1 MKKITLLFS
10 ALISLIQISKA
21 QSKGDLFDASYV
33 HDVRINFIQKDWKD
47 KLDSLRMANSDNMLI
62 GKVMLDGKQYD
73 NVGIAYAKNPTY
85 MTAGRRNPWTIR
97 LNYID
102 KKQNHGGHL
111 SFNISQALRDPSM
124 VREVLGYEI
133 ARKYMPSP
141 NSGFINLN
149 VEGENRGIHVGIQ
162 AMDETFLAKNF
173 ANTEGAFFR
182 CVPDTRNEIGVKGE
196 CEMVYGALKPQKDVR
211 CMMMNFEMLSKN
223 GWDDLIELTQTLN
236 NDPANVYKLLNI
248 DRTLWFLAYNNVL
261 VNLNS
266 YNGQFSGNYYM
277 YKDKSG
283 QFSFI
288 PTELNLIFGSM
299 KNTDGR
305 SDLDLNGL
313 ATLDPLLYLNSVDKP
328 LIAQLLK
335 NQDFKKI
342 YFSHVKQIL
351 ADWFESGKYKTR
363 AETLQKMITPYFEED
378 KLPPYQSAE
387 FKRSLNETV
396 GTVTKIPGIV
406 ELMTLR
412 AKFLKKHPDMLV
424 VQPEIS
430 DVSFSSRKKMSTQTI
445 TEFHVKAK
453 VDRFP
458 RRVRIFYRP
467 VGFTGAFAE
476 AQMFDDGNNHDL
488 AAGDKIFGLAIKPQ
502 GKYDAIEYYILA
514 ENAGAATFEPANYVA
529 ERRKVTLAELN
540 K

>member
-1 MKKITLLFS
+1 MKRSIIFFVALCSFIQFIT
-10 ALISLIQISKA
+10 A
-21 QSKGDLFDASYV
+21 QSNADFFDASTV
-33 HDVRINFIQKDWKD
+33 HNVYINFSEKNWKE

-62 GKVMLDGKQYD
+62 GKVMLDGKTYD
-73 NVGIAYAKNPTY
+73 NVGIAYAKTPTY
-85 MTAGRRNPWTIR
+85 MNAGRRNPWSIR

-102 KKQNHGGHL
+102 KKQNHGGHV

-124 VREVLGYEI
+124 IREVLGFEI
-133 ARKYMPSP
+133 ARKYMPAP
-141 NSGFINLN
+141 NAGFINLT
-149 VEGENRGIHVGIQ
+149 VEGENRGVHVSIQ
-162 AMDETFLAKNF
+162 ALDEAFLSKNF
-173 ANTEGAFFR
+173 AYTEGAFFR
-182 CVPDTRNEIGVKGE
+182 CVPDTRSEIGIKGE

-211 CMMMNFEMLSKN
+211 CMMMNYEMLSKN
-223 GWDDLIELTQTLN
+223 GWDDLIDLTQVLN
-236 NDPANVYKLLNI
+236 NDPNNVYKILNI
-248 DRTLWFLAYNNVL
+248 DRALWFIAFNNVL

-266 YNGQFSGNYYM
+266 YNGQYSGNYYL
-277 YKDKSG
+277 YKDKIG
-283 QFSFI
+283 QFNFI
-288 PTELNLIFGSM
+288 PTELNLIFGSI

-313 ATLDPLLYLNSVDKP
+313 ASLDPLLYLNSTEKP

-351 ADWFESGKYKTR
+351 NDWFETGTYKTR
-363 AETLQKMITPYFEED
+363 AEALQKLITPYFEQD
-378 KLPPYQSAE
+378 RLPPYQVAE
-387 FKRSLNETV
+387 FKRSLLETV
-396 GTVTKIPGIV
+396 GSVTKIPGIV
-406 ELMTLR
+406 ELMSLR
-412 AKFLKKHPDMLV
+412 AKFLKKHPDMLIV
-424 VQPEIS
+424 PPQISEIT
-430 DVSFSSRKKMSTQTI
+430 VSNRRKNSTQTI

-467 VGFTGAFAE
+467 IGSVGAFTE
-476 AQMFDDGNNHDL
+476 AQMYDDGNNHDVI
-488 AAGDKIFGLAIKPQ
+488 AGDKIFGLAIKPQ

-514 ENAGAATFEPANYVA
+514 ENAGAAVFEPGNYVA

>member
-1 MKKITLLFS
+1 
-10 ALISLIQISKA
+10 
-21 QSKGDLFDASYV
+21 
-33 HDVRINFIQKDWKD
+33 
-47 KLDSLRMANSDNMLI
+47 
-62 GKVMLDGKQYD
+62 
-73 NVGIAYAKNPTY
+73 VGIAYAKNPTY

-149 VEGENRGIHVGIQ
+149 VEGENRGIHVGIE
-162 AMDETFLAKNF
+162 AMDESFLAKNF
-173 ANTEGAFFR
+173 AYTEGAFFR

-236 NDPANVYKLLNI
+236 NDAANVYKLLNI

-266 YNGQFSGNYYM
+266 YNGQYSGNYFM

-313 ATLDPLLYLNSVDKP
+313 ASLDPLLYLNSVDKP

-351 ADWFESGKYKTR
+351 ADWFESGTYKTR
-363 AETLQKMITPYFEED
+363 AETLQKMITPYFDED
-378 KLPPYQSAE
+378 KLPPYQPTE

-412 AKFLKKHPDMLV
+412 AKFLKKHPDMLLLPP
-424 VQPEIS
+424 QISEIS
-430 DVSFSSRKKMSTQTI
+430 VSNRKKMSTQTI

-467 VGFTGAFAE
+467 MGSTVAFAE
-476 AQMFDDGNNHDL
+476 AQMYDDGNNHDAL
-488 AAGDKIFGLAIKPQ
+488 AGDKIFGLAIKPQ
-502 GKYDAIEYYILA
+502 GKYDALEYYILA
-514 ENAGAATFEPANYVA
+514 ENAGAVTFEPSNYIA

>member
-1 MKKITLLFS
+1 MKKLTLLFA
-10 ALISLIQISKA
+10 ALFSLFQITLA
-21 QSKGDLFDASYV
+21 QSKGDFFDGSYV
-33 HDVRINFIQKDWKD
+33 HDVRISFTLKDWKD

-62 GKVMLDGKQYD
+62 GKATLDGTTYD

-85 MTAGRRNPWTIR
+85 MNGGRRNPWTIR

-102 KKQNHGGHL
+102 KKQNHAGQT

-133 ARKYMPSP
+133 ARKYMPASQA
-141 NSGFINLN
+141 GFINLT
-149 VEGENRGIHVGIQ
+149 VDGENRGVHVSIQ
-162 AMDETFLAKNF
+162 AMDEVFLGKNF
-173 ANTEGAFFR
+173 AHTEGAFFR

-211 CMMMNFEMLSKN
+211 CMMMNYEMLSKN
-223 GWDDLIELTQTLN
+223 GWDDLIELTRILN
-236 NDPANVYKLLNI
+236 TEPNNVYKILNI

-266 YNGQFSGNYYM
+266 YNGEFSGNYYM
-277 YKDKSG
+277 YKDKNG
-283 QFSFI
+283 QFSFM
-288 PTELNLIFGSM
+288 PTELNLIFGSI
-299 KNTDGR
+299 KNIDGR

-313 ATLDPLLYLNSVDKP
+313 ATLDPLLYLNNESKP
-328 LIAQLLK
+328 LISQLLK

-342 YFSHVKQIL
+342 YFAHVKQIL
-351 ADWFESGKYKTR
+351 ADWFDNGNYKTR
-363 AETLQKMITPYFEED
+363 AEALQKIINPYFEQD
-378 KLPPYQSAE
+378 KIPPYPSAD
-387 FKRSLNETV
+387 FKRSLTETV
-396 GTVTKIPGIV
+396 GAVTKIPGIV

-412 AKFLKKHPDMLV
+412 AKFLKKYPDMLMV
-424 VQPEIS
+424 APQISEIT
-430 DVSFSSRKKMSTQTI
+430 VSSRKKNTTQTI
-445 TEFHVKAK
+445 TEFHIKAK

-467 VGFTGAFAE
+467 VGYTGAFEE
-476 AQMFDDGNNHDL
+476 AQMFDDGKNHDVE
-488 AAGDKIFGLAIKPQ
+488 AGDKIFGKAINPQ

-514 ENAGAATFEPANYVA
+514 ENAAAAIFEPANYVA
-529 ERRKVTLAELN
+529 ERHKATLLELN

>member
-1 MKKITLLFS
+1 MKKTTVLFS
-10 ALISLIQISKA
+10 ALFSLFQILTA
-21 QSKGDLFDASYV
+21 QSNGDFFDVSNV
-33 HDVRINFIQKDWKD
+33 HDVRINFIDKNWKD
-47 KLDSLRMANSDNMLI
+47 KLDSLRMINSDNMLV
-62 GKVMLDGKQYD
+62 GKVTLDGKAYD

-85 MTAGRRNPWTIR
+85 MNAGRRNPWSIR

-102 KKQNHGGHL
+102 KKQNHGGHA
-111 SFNISQALRDPSM
+111 SFNISQALRDPSL

-133 ARKYMPSP
+133 ARKYMPTP
-141 NSGFINLN
+141 QSGFINLT
-149 VEGENRGIHVGIQ
+149 VEGENRGVHVSIE
-162 AMDETFLAKNF
+162 AMDDAFLTKNF
-173 ANTEGAFFR
+173 AYTEGAFFR

-211 CMMMNFEMLSKN
+211 CMMMNYDMLSKN
-223 GWDDLIELTQTLN
+223 GWDDLIEFTQVLT
-236 NDPANVYKLLNI
+236 NDPNNVYKILNI

-266 YNGQFSGNYYM
+266 YNGQFSGNYYL
-277 YKDKSG
+277 YKEKNG
-283 QFSFI
+283 QFNFM
-288 PTELNLIFGSM
+288 PTELNLIFGSI

-313 ATLDPLLYLNSVDKP
+313 ATLDPMLYLNSTDKP
-328 LIAQLLK
+328 LISQLLK
-335 NQDFKKI
+335 NQDFKKV
-342 YFSHVKQIL
+342 YFAHIKQIL
-351 ADWFESGKYKTR
+351 ADWFESGLYKTR
-363 AETLQKMITPYFEED
+363 AEAMQKMITPFFEQD

-412 AKFLKKHPDMLV
+412 AKYLKKHPDMLV
-424 VQPEIS
+424 VPPQISEIT
-430 DVSFSSRKKMSTQTI
+430 VSNRKKNSTQTI
-445 TEFHVKAK
+445 TEFHVKVK

-467 VGFTGAFAE
+467 VGSNSPFAE
-476 AQMFDDGNNHDL
+476 AQMYDDGNNHDA
-488 AAGDKIFGLAIKPQ
+488 AAGDKIFGLAINPK
-502 GKYDAIEYYILA
+502 GRYDAIEYYILA
-514 ENAGAATFEPANYVA
+514 ENAGAAVFEPANYVA